1 MSNAYTRII
10 GGRQAL
16 QGVYPWQAALVT
28 SKNRFVFCG
37 GSLIYPSWVL
47 TAAHCVVDAKGIVDT
62 DFQVR
67 CVRENGACRREGHL
81 YCFHVFVCGRF
92 EFITTSVMTS
102 YTNGRELRVQRGEG
116 NSVIFHL
123 SFLTHSA
130 CQCAVT

>member
-47 TAAHCVVDAKGIVDT
+47 TAAHCVVDATGNVNT

-67 CVRENGACRREGHL
+67 CVRENGACRREGPSL
-81 YCFHVFVCGRF
+81 LFSCVC
-92 EFITTSVMTS
+92 
-102 YTNGRELRVQRGEG
+102 LRPIRIHHYQCDD
-116 NSVIFHL
+116 VIY
-123 SFLTHSA
+123 
-130 CQCAVT
+130 